1 MSIIALNHK
10 QVIEAVQAV
19 GPYRTVLIE
28 GEHGVG
34 KSAIYGQLKTLPSFS
49 KFLCLERPIDCTQ
62 LSDGSIWMPQVDKDK
77 GVSRELPNERFGLH
91 SGNRKG
97 VNGSRPVFMMLDE
110 IAKVPQ
116 YVKNMLAP
124 LVYEHRI
131 GDFIAPEGSI
141 IIAATNLSD
150 EGLGD
155 TLPAHIRDRLLLIR
169 MRKPTQPEWCN
180 WAIDEELHPNIIAFV
195 KLNPK
200 VMDSFLDYEPGGE
213 FAGKDLARDNPYI
226 FNPRAMQLSSASP
239 RSLHAVSDVLF
250 NARGLDDSTL
260 EALIVGAVGEPT
272 GKDIMAMLAF
282 QSEVTDWDDVMT
294 RPDTAKIPKSD
305 IGQIMQA
312 YMFISRTKQRDEA
325 EKVLKFTRRMGG
337 EPQSVFIHAMARSTR
352 ISTFATVKGMAEMLQ
367 EHRIYL

>member
-1 MSIIALNHK
+1 MSILTLNHN
-10 QVIEAVQAV
+10 QVIAAVQAI
-19 GPYRTVLIE
+19 GAHRTVLIE

-34 KSAIYGQLKTLPSFS
+34 KSAIYTQLKALPSFS

-62 LSDGSIWMPQVDKDK
+62 LSDGSIWMPQVDKEK

-91 SGNRKG
+91 AGNRKG
-97 VNGSRPVFMMLDE
+97 INGSLPVFMMLDE

-141 IIAATNLSD
+141 IIAATNLSN

-169 MRKPTQPEWCN
+169 LRKPSQPEWCN
-180 WAIDEELHPNIIAFV
+180 WAIDTGLHPNSIAFV
-195 KLNPK
+195 KINPK
-200 VMDSFLDYEPGGE
+200 IMDSFLDYEEGGA

-239 RSLHAVSDVLF
+239 RSLHAVSDIF
-250 NARGLDDSTL
+250 YNAAGLDDTTL

-282 QSEVTDWDDVMT
+282 QSEVTDWDDVMA
-294 RPDTAKIPKSD
+294 RPDTARIPKSD

-312 YMFISRTKQRDEA
+312 YMFISRTKERDEA
-325 EKVLKFTRRMGG
+325 EKVLKFVSRMGG

-352 ISTFATVKGMAEMLQ
+352 IATFATVKGMAEMLK